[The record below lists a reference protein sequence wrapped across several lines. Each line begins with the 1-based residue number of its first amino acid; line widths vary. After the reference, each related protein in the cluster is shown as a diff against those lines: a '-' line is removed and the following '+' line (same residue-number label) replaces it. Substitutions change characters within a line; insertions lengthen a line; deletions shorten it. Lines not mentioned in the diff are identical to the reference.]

1 MMFAAT
7 VILLLAGPT
16 LQFTA
21 QSRSNEL
28 LELYPEDDTS
38 KVSACQGGEIITCTF
53 AMANR
58 DILVNPDHPDI
69 VLPTGDK
76 LVFEHSSDA
85 AGAQELFYKNDEGA
99 EAILTVKYNS
109 VYGNVELGDGRVFEI
124 EKFEGL
130 AVLWKEVNQDYF
142 TDEDESLKALSD
154 CPNWHPRCPINRAG
168 GCIDKRTDCAM
179 RAA

>member
-1 MMFAAT
+1 MMFAAL

-28 LELYPEDDTS
+28 LELYPDDDTS
-38 KVSACQGGEIITCTF
+38 NVPACQGGEIITCTF

-76 LVFEHSSDA
+76 LAFEHSSGG
-85 AGAQELFYKNDEGA
+85 AGAQDLFYKNDEGA
-99 EAILTVKYNS
+99 EATFTVKRYS
-109 VYGNVELGDGRVFEI
+109 VYGNVELGDGREFEI

-130 AVLWKEVNQDYF
+130 GVLWKEVNQDYF
-142 TDEDESLKALSD
+142 TDEDESLKAVSGCHPTEPF
-154 CPNWHPRCPINRAG
+154 CP
-168 GCIDKRTDCAM
+168 
-179 RAA
+179 